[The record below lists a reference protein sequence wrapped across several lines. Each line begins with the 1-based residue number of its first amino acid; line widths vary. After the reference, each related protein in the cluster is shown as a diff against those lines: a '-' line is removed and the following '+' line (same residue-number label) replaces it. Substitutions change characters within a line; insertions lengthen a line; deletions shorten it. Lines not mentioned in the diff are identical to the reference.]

1 MADLARAAFQKQQA
15 GDIEAAIGLY
25 REVVAQDESHATAH
39 HLLGVCLF
47 YRARHAEA
55 RTAISRAVALQPDYA
70 EAWSNLGVV
79 LYELSA
85 LAEAE
90 AAYRKAVTLKPDYVE
105 AWSNLGNTLRDR
117 GRTAEAEAACR
128 TAIGLKPSFAEAHLN
143 LGTALRDLGRIAEA
157 MTEFTK
163 ATELNPNYAEAHANL
178 GTCFL
183 DEGRMDEATASL
195 QRAIALR
202 PANTMA
208 RWQLCMAKLPI
219 IYRSEAEI
227 DERRAAYEEA
237 LETLARDIRID
248 SHGSLAEAAKAV
260 GSAQPF
266 FLAYQ
271 GRSDRAL
278 QAIHGTLAARI
289 MAAHLPAYAERPKMP
304 DRPLGAP
311 IRVGILSGFFH
322 GHSNWK
328 IPIRGWAEHLSRDRF
343 ELFGYYTQTKS
354 DRNTEA
360 ARKSFTKFIAGPM
373 GLEAWCAAIRADRLH
388 MLIIP
393 ETGMDP
399 TTMKLA
405 ALRLAPV
412 QATSWGHPNTSGL
425 PTIDYFLSSDLMEP
439 RDAQDHY
446 TETLVRLPNLGI
458 WYAPPEPPKTKV
470 TREDLGFSDTH
481 VLYWSCQSLFKYL
494 PRYDGIFPE
503 IAASVPEARF
513 VFIAHASS
521 AVNGIFRDRLDRAF
535 AAKGL
540 SAAQHCIFYERVDPD
555 RFAAMSALCDVFL
568 DSPGWSGCN
577 SVLEGIATDLPV
589 VTHRGA
595 LMRARHSAA
604 ILGMMGLDETT
615 ADTVEDFVAIAI
627 RMGRDAEYRRFL
639 RERIRQTKPV
649 IYEDKATLLG
659 LEDFIQRAVATA
671 G

>member
-1 MADLARAAFQKQQA
+1 VKSALQKQQA
-15 GDIEAAIGLY
+15 GDIAAATGLY
-25 REVVAQDESHATAH
+25 RQAVAQDPNHAMAH

-47 YRARHAEA
+47 YQADHAEA
-55 RTAISRAVALQPDYA
+55 RAAISRAVALKPDYA

-90 AAYRKAVTLKPDYVE
+90 AAYRQAVTLKPDYVE

-117 GRTAEAEAACR
+117 GRPAEAEAACR
-128 TAIGLKPSFAEAHLN
+128 TAIGLRASFAEAHLN
-143 LGTALRDLGRIAEA
+143 LGTTLRDLGRAGEAAAEFA
-157 MTEFTK
+157 
-163 ATELNPNYAEAHANL
+163 AAVELNPNYADAHANL

-183 DEGRMDEATASL
+183 DDGRMDEAMASL
-195 QRAIALR
+195 GRAIALR
-202 PANTMA
+202 PANMMA
-208 RWQLCMAKLPI
+208 RWQLVMTNLPI

-227 DERRAAYEEA
+227 DERRAAYRDA
-237 LETLARDIRID
+237 LENLARDCRLD
-248 SHGSLAEAAKAV
+248 DRNSVAQAAKAV

-278 QAIHGTLAARI
+278 QALHGTLAARI
-289 MAAHLPAYAERPKMP
+289 MAAHLPAYAERPPMP
-304 DRPLGAP
+304 DRPLATP

-328 IPIRGWAEHLSRDRF
+328 IPIRGWAEHLARDRF
-343 ELFGYYTQTKS
+343 ELFGYYTQTKI
-354 DRNTEA
+354 DRNTSD
-360 ARKSFTKFIAGPM
+360 ARRSFAKFVEGPM
-373 GLEAWCAAIRADRLH
+373 SVEAWCATIRADRLH
-388 MLIIP
+388 ILIIP

-399 TTMKLA
+399 TTLKLA

-439 RDAQDHY
+439 PDGQRHY

-458 WYAPPEPPKTKV
+458 FYTPREPPQAAV
-470 TREDLGFSDTH
+470 TRAELGFSEAH

-494 PRYDGIFPE
+494 PRYDWIFPA
-503 IAASVPEARF
+503 IAADVPDARF
-513 VFIAHASS
+513 LFIAHASA
-521 AVNGIFRDRLDRAF
+521 AVNAIFRDRLDRAF
-535 AAKGL
+535 ADRGL
-540 SAAQHCIFYERVDPD
+540 VAERHCVFHERVDFE
-555 RFAAMSALCDVFL
+555 RFAALSAMCDVFL

-589 VTHRGA
+589 ATHRGE

-604 ILGMMGLDETT
+604 IFEMMGLGEPVT
-615 ADTVEDFVAIAI
+615 DTVEDFVAIAI
-627 RMGRDAEYRRFL
+627 RMGRDAEFRHFL
-639 RERIRQTKPV
+639 RERIGRMKPA
-649 IYEDKATLLG
+649 IYQDKAAVLG
-659 LEDFIQRAVATA
+659 LEDFIQRAVATSC
-671 G
+671 